1 MFTLLVAPEPFDLL
15 GKSKSAVTLLRMAH
29 DRETSIHNKR
39 NGQPE
44 ITSFF
49 SKRVREN
56 MLEEKKQSNGTTE
69 SSSMVLRN
77 MPSMKFGREI

>member
-1 MFTLLVAPEPFDLL
+1 
-15 GKSKSAVTLLRMAH
+15 MAH